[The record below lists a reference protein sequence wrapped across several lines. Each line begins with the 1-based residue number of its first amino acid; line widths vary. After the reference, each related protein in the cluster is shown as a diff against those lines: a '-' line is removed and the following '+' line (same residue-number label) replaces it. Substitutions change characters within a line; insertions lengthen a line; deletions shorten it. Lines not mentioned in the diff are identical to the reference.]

1 MIKNMQHAYMQQGSK
16 FYVFIEP
23 VYGEHETGDGETKRI
38 TDAHNFYIFEQNGK
52 CWCCLQHVDIKY
64 VLNGL
69 GNGFFKSRIAYTID
83 EPVPAYRDPIVESD
97 EWIQG
102 SFDKGYALETIRE
115 ALGLDLQY
123 LTALMEEKI

>member
-1 MIKNMQHAYMQQGSK
+1 M
-16 FYVFIEP
+16 
-23 VYGEHETGDGETKRI
+23 
-38 TDAHNFYIFEQNGK
+38 
-52 CWCCLQHVDIKY
+52 LHVEIQY
-64 VLNGL
+64 VLNEL
-69 GNGFFKSRIAYTID
+69 GNGFFKKRIAYTID
-83 EPVPAYRDPIVESD
+83 DPVSAFRKPIVESD